1 MSVHPFLAP
10 KLLPTPSH
18 QTTSFLSRGKSPFPL
33 YGAPR
38 PFCYKNTPMPCPAQH
53 FHGHLEGDLATPPPS
68 RAFPHGWKYIS
79 RVVHK
84 ALPPFLHA
92 PTLSCLCAI
101 VNSVPFTW
109 NAFPA
114 VPREG
119 SLGHNLR
126 GATGSVFPG
135 LGRWEATTYS
145 VAGCGHPPPQ
155 LGLRSPTAGWLLEL
169 QHLTLGAQIGEG
181 EFGGETGGLKAGRV
195 WQGTQSLFAT
205 TLLRVGG
212 QAQAFSESV
221 PPSWA
226 HRE

>member
-145 VAGCGHPPPQ
+145 VAGCGHPAPRNWVFAPPQ
-155 LGLRSPTAGWLLEL
+155 LAGCWSYS
-169 QHLTLGAQIGEG
+169 IS
-181 EFGGETGGLKAGRV
+181 R
-195 WQGTQSLFAT
+195 
-205 TLLRVGG
+205 
-212 QAQAFSESV
+212 
-221 PPSWA
+221 
-226 HRE
+226 